1 MASSYDP
8 ADDFDGIVAA
18 FFAHLARR
26 QEPSFDF
33 VKIPENGFLFPPDAP
48 TLWVKFDVDVSSM
61 VSESEMQ
68 TYVYHHLPPQENCC
82 IPKVHRVY
90 QLPDKTNGDFS
101 GARLEDAPWG
111 LIVMDYVK
119 GTRLHDITMAK
130 QDPCFQEILASRIAK
145 ILVALSTV
153 KAPQGSKP
161 GPMGGQTM
169 SCLVWGRYEFEA
181 PGSFDTLGD
190 LQGYINEQIKES
202 RDPARVDFSNEPL
215 VLCYGD
221 FNEGNF
227 ILEDAKDPH
236 STLTI
241 IDFGSTNWL
250 PRSFFLWEVISR
262 SYQGGPF
269 YRCVG
274 DAVKALLTEPP
285 NMENIQALSSLLRK
299 REGEGF

>member
-1 MASSYDP
+1 MCIITSHPKKIVVSPRFTAS
-8 ADDFDGIVAA
+8 
-18 FFAHLARR
+18 
-26 QEPSFDF
+26 
-33 VKIPENGFLFPPDAP
+33 
-48 TLWVKFDVDVSSM
+48 TLVTQISHRSGGSSLQCY
-61 VSESEMQ
+61 SLLTSMQ
-68 TYVYHHLPPQENCC
+68 
-82 IPKVHRVY
+82 

-190 LQGYINEQIKES
+190 LQGYINEQIKVREHRCFFEAADRLMRSGIPGPCQS
-202 RDPARVDFSNEPL
+202 RLFQRATCS
-215 VLCYGD
+215 
-221 FNEGNF
+221 
-227 ILEDAKDPH
+227 
-236 STLTI
+236 
-241 IDFGSTNWL
+241 
-250 PRSFFLWEVISR
+250 
-262 SYQGGPF
+262 
-269 YRCVG
+269 
-274 DAVKALLTEPP
+274 
-285 NMENIQALSSLLRK
+285 MLR
-299 REGEGF
+299 RF